1 LERDP
6 AKRLGIATDEKDLIE
21 HVFFRN
27 ILWDDLH
34 ARKSKAPYRPVKH
47 TIDINEKNEGQAPLH
62 IAAI

>member
-27 ILWDDLH
+27 INWDDLH
-34 ARKSKAPYRPVKH
+34 ARKVRTPYRPVKH
-47 TIDINEKNEGQAPLH
+47 TKDINEKNEGQAPLH
-62 IAAI
+62 MAAI